1 MGVNR
6 VSSTLPQHPPLLPNN
21 TNLLPAHRLADSAKR
36 AGDDTLPLD
45 PRDVDRFPHPVIPVE
60 AVVPPPS
67 CLHMPRDPGNRGTIA
82 RRVMRHVRL
91 ALRFLQPCFR
101 V

>member
-1 MGVNR
+1 LGVNR

-21 TNLLPAHRLADSAKR
+21 TNLLPAHRLPDSAKCT
-36 AGDDTLPLD
+36 GDDTLPLD